1 MPKTKVEV
9 VNELH
14 FVFQTLKKIRKNPD
28 VDTSFLPD
36 REREEADLKLR
47 EELRLEWVMTQ
58 ASLKD
63 EPITVTFSYWDGS
76 GHRRNV
82 TLKKGNYCIKKIVI
96 IC

>member
-1 MPKTKVEV
+1 M
-9 VNELH
+9 
-14 FVFQTLKKIRKNPD
+14 QTCKKIKKNPD

-82 TLKKGNYCIKKIVI
+82 TLKKGNCNSFTLNSIKYS
-96 IC
+96 